1 MCVCVFYAVQIVRC
15 SAIQPDLK
23 QAFFECSACQNCVVV
38 SIDRGRI
45 NEPSSCEQCQAKYSY
60 TMLHNRCLFTD
71 KQVVRMQETP
81 ESMPEGETPAT
92 LTVCAYD
99 DLVDHGKPGDRVV
112 VTGVYRAVPMRVNP
126 RQRSVKSVFRTYID
140 VIHFKK

>member
-1 MCVCVFYAVQIVRC
+1 MV
-15 SAIQPDLK
+15 L
-23 QAFFECSACQNCVVV
+23 
-38 SIDRGRI
+38 IDRGRI
-45 NEPSSCEQCQAKYSY
+45 NEPSTCEQCQAKYSY
-60 TMLHNRCLFTD
+60 TMLHNRCAFMD

-92 LTVCAYD
+92 LTVCAYE

-126 RQRSVKSVFRTYID
+126 RQRTVKSVFR
-140 VIHFKK
+140 